1 MNENECETQGKQTGL
16 MFGNEYKSSLA
27 SRTRTLIFTGM
38 RGGGMRISRTVS
50 QTSPFS
56 SSRSRPANICSWFG
70 DSPVV
75 HKDCVITCLALTRTP
90 EQKGFHRV
98 VRIRS
103 SITSQGFSFKLLRP
117 RELVELLGIPQSIM
131 SLILVI
137 VSSNTQICYCLYL
150 CNLML

>member
-27 SRTRTLIFTGM
+27 SRTRTLIFTGTLKELK
-38 RGGGMRISRTVS
+38 GGGMRISRTVS

-75 HKDCVITCLALTRTP
+75 HKDWVITCLALTRTP
-90 EQKGFHRV
+90 EQNGFHRV

-103 SITSQGFSFKLLRP
+103 SITSQGFSFMLLRP
-117 RELVELLGIPQSIM
+117 RELVELLGTPQSIM
-131 SLILVI
+131 
-137 VSSNTQICYCLYL
+137 
-150 CNLML
+150 